1 MESYAREVTTKFN
14 GIDHFLFRQ
23 HAVRMKHGL
32 VKDLSRIGRNL
43 NKVIIL
49 DDTSSNFRYQR
60 DNGIR
65 VKAWRGEPND
75 TELVSLKEML
85 LNLVRSNTEDVKTNL
100 STYKEEIS
108 RRASIP
114 PFELSK
120 IDEWFLFFYSYLLK
134 I

>member
-1 MESYAREVTTKFN
+1 MESYAREVTKKFN

-75 TELVSLKEML
+75 TELESLKEML

-120 IDEWFLFFYSYLLK
+120 IDE
-134 I
+134 